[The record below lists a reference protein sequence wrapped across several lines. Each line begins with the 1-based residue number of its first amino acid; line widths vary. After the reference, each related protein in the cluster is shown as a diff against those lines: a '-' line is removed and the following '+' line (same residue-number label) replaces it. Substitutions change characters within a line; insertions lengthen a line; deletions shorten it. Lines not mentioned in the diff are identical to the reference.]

1 MLLKKTEYNELVKKL
16 IILLLLI
23 LVIQL
28 KKADY
33 SVKIN
38 EIENEINDHD
48 HDKYI
53 TAHKFNSI

>member
-1 MLLKKTEYNELVKKL
+1 MNQLKKL

-28 KKADY
+28 KKTDY

-38 EIENEINDHD
+38 EIENKINDHD

-53 TAHKFNSI
+53 TTNKFNSI